1 MSTSDAPFGWRHAI
15 GCAAIIAGTVC
26 ALVLMCGKAHAQQVE
41 CAPASPLDITGTSNP
56 GGKWAAWM
64 CGKRV
69 QIVAC
74 AADHCTDAVINAAW
88 WVWDR
93 GLSVTDANAALKKYR
108 AVSQCAPAV
117 RAVWWPDRYKLRDKF
132 GLTDQE
138 VAAIC
143 PVP

>member
-1 MSTSDAPFGWRHAI
+1 VIR
-15 GCAAIIAGTVC
+15 AALIAGAFVMVTVS
-26 ALVLMCGKAHAQQVE
+26 AHAQSVE
-41 CAPASPLDITGTSNP
+41 CVPASPLDITGTSNP

-93 GLSVTDANAALKKYR
+93 GATLADGNAALTKYK
-108 AVSQCAPAV
+108 AGSICEPSV
-117 RAVWWPDRYKLRDKF
+117 RAARRGGGHDCFARE
-132 GLTDQE
+132 GL
-138 VAAIC
+138 
-143 PVP
+143 

>member
-1 MSTSDAPFGWRHAI
+1 MIR
-15 GCAAIIAGTVC
+15 AALIAGAA
-26 ALVLMCGKAHAQQVE
+26 ALAMASAQAQSVE
-41 CAPASPLDITGTSNP
+41 CVPASPLKITGTSNP

-74 AADHCTDAVINAAW
+74 ATDHCTDAMLNAGW

-93 GLSVTDANAALKKYR
+93 GFSLGDANAALKKYN
-108 AVSQCAPAV
+108 ATSHCDPAV
-117 RAVWWPDRYKLRDKF
+117 RAVWWPDRYKLRDRF
-132 GLTDQE
+132 GLTDQQ

-143 PVP
+143 PAP

>member
-15 GCAAIIAGTVC
+15 GCAVIIAGTVC
-26 ALVLMCGKAHAQQVE
+26 ALVLMCGKAHAQQFD
-41 CAPASPLDITGTSNP
+41 CTPASPLGITGTSNP

-93 GLSVTDANAALKKYR
+93 GATLADGNAALTKYK
-108 AVSQCAPAV
+108 AGSICDPSV
-117 RAVWWPDRYKLRDKF
+117 RAVWLPDRYKLKSVLGMSD
-132 GLTDQE
+132 DQ

-143 PVP
+143 PAR